1 MPKITVDISEIEIQ
15 SLEACVGIAEN
26 EGYTEDDA
34 NEVLRK
40 IHEAFQ
46 QSVRPIA
53 SPIVNGTYSFRCDPH
68 RVGKSGMQT
77 TGES

>member
-1 MPKITVDISEIEIQ
+1 MEQELVNALQ
-15 SLEACVGIAEN
+15 SLRQAFETNVRDCAEWVQYRN
-26 EGYTEDDA
+26 A
-34 NEVLRK
+34 VAALR
-40 IHEAFQ
+40 HAAQ
-46 QSVRPIA
+46 QGVRPIA